1 MPSASTVAVPFAGP
15 LTTVGA
21 PTVPTSLAAMSTLT
35 GTPSVVEA
43 ASSTASGLTVTV
55 TWPLSQRT
63 GSPSSQPTT
72 TNVSIPVN
80 APEGV

>member
-1 MPSASTVAVPFAGP
+1 
-15 LTTVGA
+15 
-21 PTVPTSLAAMSTLT
+21 MSTLT
-35 GTPSVVEA
+35 GTPSVVDA

-55 TWPLSQRT
+55 TWPLSHRT

-80 APEGV
+80 VPDGV